1 MLYIAVK
8 NQSRYL
14 FWKKIVKV
22 GIISI
27 SEKQKY
33 LQPLWKESFYRVGK
47 YIVRNERTIIITAN
61 IQ

>member
-33 LQPLWKESFYRVGK
+33 LQPFMERKFLSGK
-47 YIVRNERTIIITAN
+47 
-61 IQ
+61 